1 MRSILGDSRR
11 RRAFA
16 GGALAAALTV
26 AALLALAP
34 AAAAQQLTGNVYGYV
49 TDEQGGRLPGVTVTL
64 SGVGAPKIQTSDA
77 RGEYRFPNLDPG
89 EYTLIYE
96 LQGFTKVTKP
106 DVQVSV
112 GQNTN
117 TTASLK
123 ISNVEANVTVQGEPS
138 LLDTRKVENGAVV
151 DQEQLK
157 SIPTAR
163 DPWVILQTVPGVQMD
178 RVNIG
183 GNESGQQSNYSA
195 RGAQADQNTW
205 SIDGV
210 TITDMS
216 ALGGSPMYYDF
227 DSFEEMHASTGGSD
241 VSAAAPGVQLNMVT
255 KRGTNEI
262 HGSARIF
269 LADKDWQ
276 WNNLSQEAI
285 DQGVRGGNRVE
296 EVQDYGV
303 EVGGPIVKDR
313 LWLWGAYGRNQVN
326 LLNVNG
332 DPDNTTLKDVNGKLN
347 AQLFDSTAL
356 SGTFTDGNK
365 IKAGRGVSPLRPPPA
380 SWNQDGPSRVWKAE
394 LSQVFSPSLFV
405 TGSYSHVSNE
415 FSLTP
420 QGGTDFNSLFI
431 DENGVFQGSYLA
443 YNTIRPQDQASAN
456 GSVFFS
462 TGSMG
467 HEVKY
472 GFSYRNTSVDS
483 TSAWP
488 GAGNFGDLPDFGE
501 PAAALTRQAVT
512 SVALKYYS
520 GYLSDTLTLGNLTL
534 NAGVR
539 YDYQRGNLQPVV
551 IPGNPVFPDLLPTIN
566 FAGADAPFNWSDVV
580 PRVGA
585 TYALG
590 QDKRTLLRASYS
602 QYADQL
608 GSGTISFANAGAL
621 SAEFFPWNDANGDH
635 VITRDEV
642 DLSRLIYFYGLDPS
656 NPANTVSPNVIDPN
670 LKAGKT
676 HEIVAGIE
684 REVLPEFVV
693 GASYTWR
700 RYSGAIYPHRTGL
713 TVDDYQVAGFLD
725 GTLADGTT
733 FHQPYYSLKPGVE
746 VPAGVTLS
754 NRPDWH
760 TLYNGVDLTFQKR
773 LANKWMVRGGFT
785 WQDWKQKGGID
796 SCYDPTSNRGG
807 NALVWPGTAIP
818 VATGSTCALDDI
830 AAAPAGA
837 YGSKTEV
844 FLNSRWQFNVG
855 GLYQLPLGFAVAA
868 NVYGRE
874 GYPYLQFVR
883 FDPGDGLGARD
894 NIVGKLGDHRYRD
907 VFDADLRLEKVI
919 EVRPVQITLSADFFN
934 LINGG
939 TVLQRNARTPATA
952 TANDG
957 TVTDVSSATYNNIFE
972 IQSPRLVRFGARVS
986 F

>member
-1 MRSILGDSRR
+1 MKPILGDSKKRR
-11 RRAFA
+11 TPAWA
-16 GGALAAALTV
+16 AAAAL
-26 AALLALAP
+26 AALLAFAP
-34 AAAAQQLTGNVYGYV
+34 GTAAQQLTGNVFGYV

-64 SGVGAPKIQTSDA
+64 SGVGAPKAQTSDS
-77 RGEYRFPNLDPG
+77 RGEYRFLNLDPG
-89 EYTLIYE
+89 SYTLLYE
-96 LQGFTKVTKP
+96 LQGFTRVTKP

-117 TTASLK
+117 TSAALQ
-123 ISNVEANVTVQGEPS
+123 ISSVEANVTVKGEPS
-138 LLDTRKVENGAVV
+138 LLDTRKVENGAVI

-157 SIPTAR
+157 AIPTAR

-205 SIDGV
+205 SVDGV

-241 VSAAAPGVQLNMVT
+241 VSAAAPGVQLNLVT
-255 KRGTNEI
+255 KRGSNEV

-269 LADKDWQ
+269 LSDKAWQ

-285 DQGVRGGNRVE
+285 DQGVRGGNRVN

-303 EVGGPIVKDR
+303 EVGGPIIKDR

-347 AQLFDSTAL
+347 AQLLDSTAL
-356 SGTFTDGNK
+356 AGTFTDGNK

-380 SWNQDGPSRVWKAE
+380 SWNQDGPSRIWKAE
-394 LSQVFSPSLFV
+394 LSQVFSPSLFM
-405 TGSYSHVSNE
+405 TGAYSHVSNE
-415 FSLTP
+415 FSLTA
-420 QGGTDFNSLFI
+420 QGGTNFNSLFI
-431 DENGVFQGSYLA
+431 DPDGVFQGSYLS
-443 YNTIRPQDQASAN
+443 YNTVRPQKQVNAN
-456 GSVFFS
+456 GSYFFS
-462 TGSMG
+462 TGQVG
-467 HEVKY
+467 HELKY
-472 GFSYRNTSVDS
+472 GFGYRETSVAS
-483 TSAWP
+483 NSAWP
-488 GAGNFGDLPDFGE
+488 GNGNFGDLADFGE
-501 PAAALTRQAVT
+501 PVAALTRPAITNVG
-512 SVALKYYS
+512 LKYWS
-520 GYLSDTLTLGNLTL
+520 GFASDTLTLGNLTL

-539 YDYQRGNLQPVV
+539 YDVQHGNLQAVS
-551 IPGNPVFPDLLPTIN
+551 IPGNPVVPDRLPGITTTDS
-566 FAGADAPFNWSDVV
+566 ATPFEWKNLV
-580 PRVGA
+580 PRAGA
-585 TYALG
+585 TYVLG

-642 DLSRLIYFYGLDPS
+642 DLSRLIYFYGLDPD
-656 NPANTVSPNVIDPN
+656 NPGSAVSPNVIDPN

-676 HEIVAGIE
+676 HEVVAGIE
-684 REVLPEFVV
+684 REILPEFVV
-693 GASYTWR
+693 GVGYTYR
-700 RYSGAIYPHRTGL
+700 TYSGAIWPHRTGL

-725 GTLADGTT
+725 GTLADGTV
-733 FHQPYYSLKPGVE
+733 FHQPYYALEPTVDI
-746 VPAGVTLS
+746 PAGLTVS
-754 NRPDWH
+754 NRPNWK
-760 TLYNGVDLTFQKR
+760 TVYNGVDLTFQKR
-773 LANKWMVRGGFT
+773 LANRWMVRGGFT
-785 WQDWKQKGGID
+785 WQDWKQKGGLD

-807 NALVWPGTAIP
+807 NPLVWPGTAIP
-818 VATGSTCALDDI
+818 VATGSTCAGDDI

-855 GLYQLPLGFAVAA
+855 GLYQLPLGFGVAA

-874 GYPYLQFVR
+874 GYPYLSFVR
-883 FDPGDGLGARD
+883 FDPGDGLGTRD
-894 NIVGKLGDHRYRD
+894 NIIGKLGDRRYKN
-907 VFDADLRLEKVI
+907 VFDADIRLEKVI
-919 EVRPVQITLSADFFN
+919 EVRPLQITLSADFFN

-939 TVLQRNARTPATA
+939 TVLQRNARTPARA

-957 TVTDVSSATYNNIFE
+957 TVAPVSSDTYNAIFE

>member
-1 MRSILGDSRR
+1 MRWNTKTPKERTWAWAWI
-11 RRAFA
+11 
-16 GGALAAALTV
+16 
-26 AALLALAP
+26 AALLVLASLAP
-34 AAAAQQLTGNVYGYV
+34 ALQAQQLVGNVFGYV
-49 TDEQGGRLPGVTVTL
+49 ADEQGGRLPGVTVTL
-64 SGVGAPKIQTSDA
+64 TGVGAPKVATTDA
-77 RGEYRFPNLDPG
+77 RGEYRFLSLDPG
-89 EYTLIYE
+89 NYTLVYE
-96 LQGFTKVTKP
+96 LQGFGKVTKP

-112 GQNTN
+112 NQNTN
-117 TTASLK
+117 TSASLK
-123 ISNVEANVTVQGEPS
+123 ISSVESSVVVRGEAS
-138 LLDTRKVENGAVV
+138 LLDTHKVENGAVI

-178 RVNIG
+178 RVNVG

-195 RGAQADQNTW
+195 RGSQADQNAW
-205 SIDGV
+205 NIDGV

-227 DSFEEMHASTGGSD
+227 DSFEEIHASTGGSD
-241 VSAAAPGVQLNMVT
+241 VTAAAPGVQLNLVT
-255 KRGTNEI
+255 KRGTNDI

-269 LADKDWQ
+269 LADQDWQ
-276 WNNLSQEAI
+276 WNNISQEDI
-285 DQGVRGGNRVE
+285 DQGVSSTGGNRVN

-313 LWLWGAYGRNQVN
+313 VWLWGAYGRNQVN

-332 DPDNTTLKDVNGKLN
+332 NPDNTTLKDVNGKLN
-347 AQLFDSTAL
+347 IQMFDSTAL
-356 SGTFTDGNK
+356 AGTFTDGNK

-380 SWNQDGPSRVWKAE
+380 AWNQDGPSRVWKGE
-394 LSQVFSPSLFV
+394 LSQIFSSNLFF
-405 TGSYSHVSNE
+405 TASYSHVSNE
-415 FSLTP
+415 FSLLP
-420 QGGTDFNSLFI
+420 AGGTDYNALFI
-431 DENGVFQGSYLA
+431 DPNHVFQGSYLA
-443 YNTIRPQDQASAN
+443 YSTVRPQEQVNAN
-456 GSVFFS
+456 GSFFFS
-462 TGSMG
+462 TGQMG
-467 HEVKY
+467 HELKY

-483 TSAWP
+483 GSSWP
-488 GAGNFGDLPDFGE
+488 GAGNYGDLADFGE

-512 SVALKYYS
+512 QVGLKYYS
-520 GYLSDTLTLGNLTL
+520 GFLSDTLTLGNLTI

-539 YDYQRGNLQPVV
+539 YDNQKGNLEGVT
-551 IPGNPVFPDLLPTIN
+551 IPGNPVFPELLPTIN
-566 FAGADAPFNWSDVV
+566 FAGSSSPFTWENFV
-580 PRVGA
+580 PRIGL

-590 QDKRTLLRASYS
+590 EDKRTLLRASYS

-635 VITRDEV
+635 VVDRSEI
-642 DLSRLIYFYGLDPS
+642 DLSRLLYFYGLDPN
-656 NPANTVSPNVIDPN
+656 NPTSTVSPNVIDPN

-676 HEIVAGIE
+676 HEITGGIE
-684 REVLPEFVV
+684 REILPEFVV
-693 GASYTWR
+693 GVSYTWR
-700 RYSGAIYPHRTGL
+700 EYTGAIYPHRTGL
-713 TVDDYQVAGFLD
+713 TAADYQVAGFLD
-725 GTLADGTT
+725 GTLADGST
-733 FHQPYYSLKPGVE
+733 FHQPYYALRPGVDL
-746 VPAGVTLS
+746 PAGVTMS
-754 NRPDWH
+754 NRPDWKSI
-760 TLYNGVDLTFQKR
+760 YNGVDLNFQKR
-773 LANKWMVRGGFT
+773 LTDKWMVRGAVT
-785 WQDWKQKGGID
+785 WQDWKQHGGLD

-818 VATGSTCALDDI
+818 VATGSTCAGNDI

-874 GYPYLQFVR
+874 GYPYLQYVR
-883 FDPGDGLGARD
+883 LDPGDGFGPRD
-894 NIVGKLGDHRYRD
+894 NIIGALGDHRYKD

-919 EVRPVQITLSADFFN
+919 QVRPLQITLSADIFN
-934 LINGG
+934 LLNSG
-939 TVLQRNARTPATA
+939 TILQRNARTPGTA

-957 TVTDVSSATYNNIFE
+957 TVTAVDSATYNNIFE
-972 IQSPRLVRFGARVS
+972 LQSPRLVRFGARIS

>member
-1 MRSILGDSRR
+1 MSSNTNRTRG
-11 RRAFA
+11 RAWA
-16 GGALAAALTV
+16 WAPLQI
-26 AALLALAP
+26 AALLVLLCLAP
-34 AAAAQQLTGNVYGYV
+34 ALSAQQLVGNVFGYV

-64 SGVGAPKIQTSDA
+64 TGVGAPKTQTTDS
-77 RGEYRFPNLDPG
+77 RGEYRFLNLDPG
-89 EYTLIYE
+89 TYTLAYE

-117 TTASLK
+117 TSAALK
-123 ISNVEANVTVQGEPS
+123 ISSVEATVTVKGEPS

-195 RGAQADQNTW
+195 RGSQADQNAW
-205 SIDGV
+205 NIDGV

-241 VSAAAPGVQLNMVT
+241 VTAAAPGVQLNLVT
-255 KRGTNEI
+255 KRGTNDI

-269 LADKDWQ
+269 LAEGDWQ
-276 WNNLSQEAI
+276 WDNLPAEAEA
-285 DQGVRGGNRVE
+285 QGVRGGNRVD

-303 EVGGPIVKDR
+303 EVGGPLIKDR

-332 DPDNTTLKDVNGKLN
+332 NPDNTTLKDTNGKLN

-356 SGTFTDGNK
+356 AGTFTDGNK

-380 SWNQDGPSRVWKAE
+380 SWNQDGPSRVWKGE
-394 LSQVFSPSLFV
+394 LSQVFSSSLFM
-405 TGSYSHVSNE
+405 TASYSHVDNQ
-415 FSLTP
+415 FSLLP
-420 QGGTDFNSLFI
+420 QGGTDYNQLFI
-431 DENGVFQGSYLA
+431 DPNGVFTGSYLA
-443 YNTIRPQDQASAN
+443 YTTVRPQEQVNAN
-456 GSVFFS
+456 GSFFFS
-462 TGSMG
+462 TGQMG
-467 HEVKY
+467 HELKY
-472 GFSYRNTSVDS
+472 GFTYRSTGVDS

-488 GAGNFGDLPDFGE
+488 GAGNYGDLADFNV

-512 SVALKYYS
+512 SVGLKYYS
-520 GYLSDTLTLGNLTL
+520 GYFSDTLTLGNMTI

-539 YDYQRGNLQPVV
+539 YDNQSGKLDAVT
-551 IPGNPVFPDLLPTIN
+551 IPGNPVFGDLLPTIN
-566 FAGADAPFNWSDVV
+566 FNGSQKPFTWDDVV
-580 PRVGA
+580 PRIGL

-590 QDKRTLLRASYS
+590 EDKKTLLRASYS

-635 VITRDEV
+635 VVDRGEV
-642 DLSRLIYFYGLDPS
+642 DLSQLLYFYGLDPAH
-656 NPANTVSPNVIDPN
+656 PANTVSPNVIDPN
-670 LKAGKT
+670 LKAGRT
-676 HEIVAGIE
+676 HEATAGIE

-693 GASYTWR
+693 GVAYTWR

-713 TVDDYQVAGFLD
+713 TAGDYEVAGFLD
-725 GTLADGTT
+725 GTLADGST
-733 FHQPYYSLKPGVE
+733 FHQPYYSLKPGVDI
-746 VPAGVTLS
+746 PAGVTLS

-760 TLYNGVDLTFQKR
+760 TLYNGVDLNFQKR
-773 LANKWMVRGGFT
+773 LTNKWMVRGAVT
-785 WQDWKQKGGID
+785 WQDWKQKGGLN

-818 VATGSTCALDDI
+818 VATGTTCALDDI

-855 GLYQLPLGFAVAA
+855 GLYQLPWDFAIAA

-874 GYPYLQFVR
+874 GYPYLQYVR
-883 FDPGDGLGARD
+883 FDPGDGLGTRD
-894 NIVGKLGDHRYRD
+894 NIIGALGDHRYKD

-919 EVRPVQITLSADFFN
+919 QVRPLQITLSADIFN
-934 LINGG
+934 LLNSG
-939 TVLQRNARTPATA
+939 TVLQRNARTPGTA

-957 TVTDVSSATYNNIFE
+957 TVTAVDSATYNNIFE
-972 IQSPRLVRFGARVS
+972 LQSPRLVRFGARIS